1 VILGASFDTPEENK
15 AFADAEGFPYR
26 LLADQARSVGAAYGV
41 QKGADEPGADFARR
55 HSFLIDPA
63 GVVRKVYEVTDVATH
78 PQQVLDDVTA
88 LRG

>member
-1 VILGASFDTPEENK
+1 MS
-15 AFADAEGFPYR
+15 EGR
-26 LLADQARSVGAAYGV
+26 RRA
-41 QKGADEPGADFARR
+41 GADFARR

-88 LRG
+88 LRVIALKG